1 MSGKITFVLGLIGG
15 AALLSWF
22 YKRNLDKSKRLE
34 TPVIKEVVAE
44 ATMVEEQKYTNAF
57 LKDYKIVLPPVQAS
71 AAVKA
76 KAAELQKSRRSI
88 KSKNVKAPLY
98 L

>member
-1 MSGKITFVLGLIGG
+1 L
-15 AALLSWF
+15 
-22 YKRNLDKSKRLE
+22 YKRNAGKNQSIP
-34 TPVIKEVVAE
+34 TPAIKEVVAE
-44 ATMVEEQKYTNAF
+44 ATMAEEQKYTNAF

-76 KAAELQKSRRSI
+76 KAAELEQERRAI
-88 KSKNVKAPLY
+88 KAKNIKPPLY